1 MKIFA
6 YLRVSTE
13 YQCESGA
20 GLSAQESACKQW
32 AENQGRTISGFF
44 IEEGIGGATSLDKRP
59 ALLKAIASLGKGD
72 ILLVSRLDRLSRD
85 LYGGIIIEEAV
96 AHKKAK
102 IASVAGEG
110 TENEDP
116 ASIMIR
122 QMIRVIAGFE
132 RNLIKLRTKSAMAAK
147 KARGERVGHI
157 PFGFKIG
164 EGKLLEPNPEEQAIL
179 SKIREL
185 RIEGMSMREI
195 AEQLNQRGIFNRE
208 QRKWNHESIR
218 NAMKKIAA

>member
-13 YQCESGA
+13 HQSESGA
-20 GLSAQESACKQW
+20 GLSAQEVACKKW
-32 AENQGRTISGFF
+32 AENQGKSLSGTF

-59 ALLKAIASLGKGD
+59 ALLRAIDALSKGD

-122 QMIRVIAGFE
+122 QMIRVVAGFE

-147 KARGERVGHI
+147 KLRGERVGHI
-157 PFGFKIG
+157 PFGFRLG
-164 EGKLLEPNPEEQAIL
+164 QGKLLEPNPEEQAIL
-179 SKIREL
+179 VKIREL
-185 RIEGMSMREI
+185 RMEGMSMREI
-195 AEQLNQRGIFNRE
+195 AEQLNHRKIFNRG